1 MRDET
6 WEMTHDRWDMRELDH
21 LFNENNEIGE
31 EKNIIAALRADKII
45 DNFEE
50 EVQVTGKLITFLDKA
65 TEEYSNP

>member
-1 MRDET
+1 
-6 WEMTHDRWDMRELDH
+6 MRELDH

-50 EVQVTGKLITFLDKA
+50 EVQVIGKLITFLDKA
-65 TEEYSNP
+65 TEEYGNP

>member
-1 MRDET
+1 
-6 WEMTHDRWDMRELDH
+6 MRELDH
-21 LFNENNEIGE
+21 PFNENNEIGE

-50 EVQVTGKLITFLDKA
+50 EVQVIGKLIIFLDKA

>member
-1 MRDET
+1 
-6 WEMTHDRWDMRELDH
+6 MRELDH
-21 LFNENNEIGE
+21 LFNKNNEIGE

-50 EVQVTGKLITFLDKA
+50 EVQVIGKLITFLDKA

>member
-1 MRDET
+1 
-6 WEMTHDRWDMRELDH
+6 MRELDH

>member
-1 MRDET
+1 
-6 WEMTHDRWDMRELDH
+6 MRELDH
-21 LFNENNEIGE
+21 LFNKNNEIGE

-50 EVQVTGKLITFLDKA
+50 EVQVIGKLIIFLDKA

>member
-1 MRDET
+1 
-6 WEMTHDRWDMRELDH
+6 MRELDH

-50 EVQVTGKLITFLDKA
+50 EVQVIGKLIIFLDKA